1 MDVGSTCTT
10 STVAMP
16 RRIIGAA
23 QYRGGVKIAILGTRG
38 VPASYGGF
46 ETAVEEIGW
55 RLADR
60 GYDVTV
66 YCRNPGQ
73 TLTEYRGM
81 HLVNLPAIR
90 QRFAETLSH
99 TALSTVRAVVRDKPD
114 VALVLNAGNAP
125 LIRPLQVAG
134 IPVAVHLDGL
144 ESRREKWRGT
154 GARYYRWAERAAT
167 RSADSVIADA
177 QTIADHVQAA
187 YGRSSEVIPYGAE
200 VLDARSD
207 RLGEFG
213 LIRRDFHAIVARLE
227 PENHVLEA
235 VHGFVMSDETRPLV
249 VVGSAPYSQWYID
262 KVHEVAADD
271 SRVRFLGG
279 IYDQELLNQI
289 YGNCRT
295 YVHGHSVGGTNPSLL
310 RAMGAGAPVLAYD
323 CEFNR
328 EVTAER
334 AIFWRDAEQLATVL
348 DDVAAGDLDEELESL
363 SLAGRKRVAEDYQWE
378 AVTDAY
384 ESLLLKLPGI
394 REQRKRRPS
403 KTGVFQ

>member
-1 MDVGSTCTT
+1 
-10 STVAMP
+10 MP
-16 RRIIGAA
+16 SRSSGRS

-90 QRFAETLSH
+90 HRFAETLSH

-125 LIRPLQVAG
+125 LIRPLQAAG

-144 ESRREKWRGT
+144 ESRREKWRGA
-154 GARYYRWAERAAT
+154 GARYYRWAEKAAT
-167 RSADSVIADA
+167 RSADAVIADA
-177 QTIADHVQAA
+177 QAIADHVQAA
-187 YGRSSEVIPYGAE
+187 YGRACEVIPYGAE
-200 VLDARSD
+200 VLDVHSD
-207 RLGEFG
+207 RLAELG

-262 KVHEVAADD
+262 KVHEMAAGD

-289 YGNCRT
+289 YSNCRT
-295 YVHGHSVGGTNPSLL
+295 YIHGHSVGGTNPSLL
-310 RAMGAGAPVLAYD
+310 RAMGAGAPVLAFD

-328 EVTAER
+328 EVTADQ

-348 DDVAAGDLDEELESL
+348 DDVPAGDLDDELESL
-363 SLAGRKRVAEDYQWE
+363 SQAGRKRVAEVYQWE

-384 ESLLLKLPGI
+384 ETLLLKLPGM

-403 KTGVFQ
+403 ETGASR